1 MPPLSYQRQCLIL
14 MVKLI
19 LIIIFFSSCN
29 VFAADKD
36 PNTGLLIAPGWEL
49 VRMHCGACHSYK
61 LVTAQ
66 RADKEGWWS
75 MIKWMQETQNL
86 WKFDAATENGI
97 LNYLSNSYPPQA
109 NRRRA
114 PIAKNLMPTIK

>member
-66 RADKEGWWS
+66 RADKEGCKKRK
-75 MIKWMQETQNL
+75 IY
-86 WKFDAATENGI
+86 G
-97 LNYLSNSYPPQA
+97 
-109 NRRRA
+109 
-114 PIAKNLMPTIK
+114 NLMQPLRMAY